1 MSLNFLKHKPTKI
14 VCVGL
19 NYRDHAKEMNLPLP
33 KEPLLFMKPTTALI
47 GPEEEIITPKMSER
61 VEYEAELAIIIKNKI
76 KDVEPDQATKHIEG
90 FTCFNDVT
98 ARDLQKKDLQWTR
111 AKGFDTF
118 AAIGPNVVKNITPNN
133 LKIEL
138 FVNGKKKQDSSTK
151 NFIFKVEEI
160 VSFISKIMTLMP
172 GDIIATGTP
181 AGIGQLKS
189 GDVVEVK
196 IEGIGT
202 LRNYVK

>member
-1 MSLNFLKHKPTKI
+1 MSLDFLKNRPTKI
-14 VCVGL
+14 ICVGL
-19 NYRDHAKEMNLPLP
+19 NYKDHAKEMKLALP

-61 VEYEAELAIIIKNKI
+61 VEYEAELAIIIKDKI
-76 KDVEPDQATKHIEG
+76 KDVEQKEVMKHIKG
-90 FTCFNDVT
+90 FTCFNDIT

-118 AAIGPNVVKNITPNN
+118 AAIGPRIVKISNPNK

-138 FVNGKKKQDSSTK
+138 FVNGEKKQDSNTK
-151 NFIFKVEEI
+151 NFIFKVEKI
-160 VSFISKIMTLMP
+160 VSFISKIMTLLP
-172 GDIIATGTP
+172 GDIISTGTP
-181 AGIGQLKS
+181 AGIGQIKS

-202 LRNYVK
+202 LKNYVK